1 MLRML
6 VVEKAA
12 VLLGGSVLVDTEG
25 AQRQVVRRH
34 RHRPL
39 SLRLMLLVIYA
50 LLLCVRHLACRR
62 VALSARREP
71 AFIIRFHLYLISLRT
86 KGFVLLVSV
95 VDD

>member
-1 MLRML
+1 ML

-25 AQRQVVRRH
+25 AQRQVVSRH

-50 LLLCVRHLACRR
+50 LLLLGVHHLACRR